1 MEPTQ
6 ITYNQLYLYIAIA
19 GLIVGALLGLI
30 PLFLGR
36 RNNKGRLGLYGFL
49 ASAVSG
55 IVSPIISIIVA
66 AVFTWLVLKKS
77 AASSTDSDQTSGSS
91 PS

>member
-1 MEPTQ
+1 MEQTQ

-19 GLIVGALLGLI
+19 GLIIGALLGLI
-30 PLFLGR
+30 PIILGR

-49 ASAVSG
+49 ASAISG
-55 IVSPIISIIVA
+55 LVSPILSLIVTGI
-66 AVFTWLVLKKS
+66 FTWLVLKKP
-77 AASSTDSDQTSGSS
+77 AAATAQSDQPGNSD